1 MRDHKTET
9 LCDFNG
15 QFLVARRQMFDLIE
29 QSFQWQ
35 KRRSEPGLCSPALTD
50 SMTDILT

>member
-1 MRDHKTET
+1 MREKRKKAGAGSLDHMRDHKTET

-29 QSFQWQ
+29 QKFPMA
-35 KRRSEPGLCSPALTD
+35 KKAK
-50 SMTDILT
+50 